1 MNTVNDPIV
10 ALIEEFL
17 MNEAGWLACSL
28 RKVLLVSKQR
38 KSTTPYG
45 FEWLIHTAFACFL
58 INKKQVRN
66 LKIGEQDQDTRKKYD
81 ISFEL
86 NNERFI
92 IELKTTANLD
102 LSFVKGDAQKTV
114 PSDAK
119 LYLLV
124 FSYPTDKKSPEIKIE
139 NCELLINKLTYENF
153 KCLLFKKNN

>member
-17 MNEAGWLACSL
+17 MNGAGWLACSL

-38 KSTTPYG
+38 TTPYG
-45 FEWLIHTAFACFL
+45 FEWLIQTALACFL
-58 INKKQVRN
+58 INKKQVGN
-66 LKIGEQDQDTRKKYD
+66 LKIGQQDQDTKKKYD

-86 NNERFI
+86 NNEQFI

-102 LSFVKGDAQKTV
+102 LSFVKKDAQKTV

-124 FSYPTDKKSPEIKIE
+124 FSYPTDKESPKIE
-139 NCELLINKLTYENF
+139 NCELLIDQLTYENF
-153 KCLLFKKNN
+153 KCLLFRKKN